1 MADIAIVG
9 AGMMGTAV
17 AWPLADNGHRVRLVG
32 THLDAEIIRSCLE
45 RGVHPHLRRWLP
57 EGVQPYYLEQ
67 IEDALEGVDTV
78 VSGVNSHGARWS
90 ARTLGPL
97 LRPGMTVLAVTKGL
111 ECDVDGNLRILPDV
125 FAAELPPGLAEEL
138 TIAAIAGPCLAY
150 ELAARRPS
158 AVVFTGRDE
167 AVLRWLRDLFACD
180 YYHIW
185 CSTDFDGVE
194 ACAAL
199 KNAYTIAVGATGGML
214 DKTGGPDELGVVMH
228 NLTAAVFGASAW
240 EMSTILRLMG
250 GRPERM
256 VGLSWA
262 ADHFVTVTGG
272 RTYRLGRAMGRGLS
286 YSQAREELGEP
297 TLEGAFVVQQVARA
311 LPAWEERGLIGAEDL
326 PLIRMICRA
335 ITEDEPVTS
344 PWPDLYGHGQ
354 VMV

>member
-1 MADIAIVG
+1 
-9 AGMMGTAV
+9 MMGTAI

-45 RGVHPHLRRWLP
+45 GGVHPRLRRRLP

-67 IEDALEGVDTV
+67 VEEALEGVDTV
-78 VSGVNSHGARWS
+78 VSGVNSHGVRWS

-111 ECDVDGNLRILPDV
+111 ECDEDGNLRILPDV
-125 FAAELPPGLAEEL
+125 FAAELPPGLAKEVI
-138 TIAAIAGPCLAY
+138 IAAIAGPCLAY

-167 AVLRWLRDLFACD
+167 MALHRLRDLFANE

-185 CSTDFDGVE
+185 CSTDFNGVE

-199 KNAYTIAVGATGGML
+199 KNAYTIAVGATGGIL
-214 DKTGGPDELGVVMH
+214 DKAGGPDELGVAMH

-250 GRPERM
+250 GQPERM

-272 RTYRLGRAMGRGLS
+272 RTYRLGRALGRGLS
-286 YSQAREELGEP
+286 YSQACDELGEP
-297 TLEGAFVVQQVARA
+297 TLEGAFVVEQVARA
-311 LPAWEERGLIGAEDL
+311 LPAWEKQGHIGAEDL
-326 PLIRMICRA
+326 PLLRMICRA
-335 ITEDEPVTS
+335 ITEEQPLYIS
-344 PWPDLYGHGQ
+344 WPDLYGHRR
-354 VMV
+354 VVL